1 MVFWRRGGTEIAA
14 TLHSAL
20 IISSRSFPS
29 RICGGMPRL
38 FFPQILICHDI
49 PDGGTCMGFGWGGVA
64 RIMRDMLNKK
74 TVGTMND

>member
-1 MVFWRRGGTEIAA
+1 MVLWRGGGDGNSSSA
-14 TLHSAL
+14 TFSANYFL
-20 IISSRSFPS
+20 ALFPVS
-29 RICGGMPRL
+29 NLWGMPRL
-38 FFPQILICHDI
+38 FSPQILICHDI